1 MPAPATCTPA
11 AAHAESGPA
20 QPSLPPGLYRCR
32 MGGIRVACMGSRSWA
47 QRRRAEGCKLRGVSD
62 RSFKVLL
69 LERCEHVGEVD
80 KLRATHEACLRSFL
94 SANGSFGGSFRMER
108 AGVCF
113 KHSAHLLIHRHGLC
127 NIQQYDATAETCV
140 CRSQARATHY
150 CMDPSTRMAL
160 YAIVPKPT
168 RRSIY
173 AMRRREAR
181 AAKCGFASSLS
192 SCSWIDSALAASIP
206 SAERSRTAPS
216 AVAPS
221 RGASALAL
229 ARCML

>member
-20 QPSLPPGLYRCR
+20 QPPSGFVPLSH
-32 MGGIRVACMGSRSWA
+32 GIRVAWDSSRSWA

-113 KHSAHLLIHRHGLC
+113 KHSAHLLIHRHGPC
-127 NIQQYDATAETCV
+127 NIQQYDATADTFV
-140 CRSQARATHY
+140 CRSQARGQQPDEATCWASH
-150 CMDPSTRMAL
+150 AL
-160 YAIVPKPT
+160 LHG
-168 RRSIY
+168 SINPHGSVCPH
-173 AMRRREAR
+173 A
-181 AAKCGFASSLS
+181 
-192 SCSWIDSALAASIP
+192 
-206 SAERSRTAPS
+206 
-216 AVAPS
+216 
-221 RGASALAL
+221 
-229 ARCML
+229 